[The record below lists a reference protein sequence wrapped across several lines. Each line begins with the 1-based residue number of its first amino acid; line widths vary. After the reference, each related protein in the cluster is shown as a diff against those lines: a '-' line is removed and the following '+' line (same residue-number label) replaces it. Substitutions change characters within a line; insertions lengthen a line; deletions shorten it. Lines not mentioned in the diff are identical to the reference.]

1 MTDEFDIL
9 DVDCKEEIEE
19 KKIENFEFN
28 PEYIRN
34 RNHSY
39 LIAYGSDSQDVTQM
53 ISHNKITGLLPVI
66 ITNENGVTR
75 YRYEITSLIPLNH
88 WIKKKSVGIE
98 EIRIVLNSIYHCSEA
113 IEEFFLELESLV
125 LIPEYIF
132 IDEKDLQCYFL
143 FLDGYRVDFT
153 VALKQVVQFL
163 LENIND
169 NKRRETRCVYD
180 IYETL
185 QNPNYCLEEVME
197 KLYDKK
203 EEYVDEMFESQEIEY
218 EEILEEKKN
227 PISKILSKIFRRRKK
242 EIPLLEEEDDY
253 EDPET
258 TILKVKSEEKILKSV
273 SLETNDIPINGKE
286 VIIGKVASITTVQ
299 IDSKVI
305 SRMHAKIYKKEEEW
319 KIVDLLSTNGTY
331 LNGKRLKAEEEYA
344 LKEGDKVKFADLE
357 YVFY

>member
-9 DVDCKEEIEE
+9 DVDDEEE
-19 KKIENFEFN
+19 KKPIEDFEFS
-28 PEYIRN
+28 PEYTRN

-39 LIAYGSDSQDVTQM
+39 LWINSASNQDVEQM
-53 ISHNKITGLLPVI
+53 LVHNKIKGLLPVMI
-66 ITNENGVTR
+66 SSEDGGTK
-75 YRYEITSLIPLNH
+75 YRYEITSLIPLTH

-203 EEYVDEMFESQEIEY
+203 EEYVDEMFEPQEIEY

-227 PISKILSKIFRRRKK
+227 PISKILSKIFHRRKK
-242 EIPLLEEEDDY
+242 EIPLLEEEDDD

-273 SLETNDIPINGKE
+273 SLEINDIPINGEE
-286 VIIGKVASITTVQ
+286 VIIGKVASVTTVQ